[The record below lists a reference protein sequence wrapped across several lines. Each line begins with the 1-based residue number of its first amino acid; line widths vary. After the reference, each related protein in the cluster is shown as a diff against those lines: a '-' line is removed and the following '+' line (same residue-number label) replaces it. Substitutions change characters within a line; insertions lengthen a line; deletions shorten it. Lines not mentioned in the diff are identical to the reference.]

1 MFVSVV
7 RRKIKNAIRDV
18 RNANMLWQKIK
29 KTFRVRAWTSVALQI
44 LLILIVGRFTAS
56 KSPAFLSGFNLNSL
70 LLATLPLALV
80 TMAQMN
86 ALLIGELDI
95 SVGSTMTI
103 GVIIASFI
111 VTEGAPPS
119 TVLLGGLAVLGAGIL
134 IGLFNAVLVRWIK
147 LPSIIA
153 TLATLSILDGISLSL
168 RPTVAG
174 LINSEVLDAL
184 SKSIGF
190 IPIAFL
196 IMLVAAIV
204 WDVWLYATPA
214 GLTLRGVGHDAQ
226 SSRRTGAATTRI
238 R

>member
-7 RRKIKNAIRDV
+7 RRKIKKAVRDV

-44 LLILIVGRFTAS
+44 LLILIVGQYTAS
-56 KSPAFLSGFNLNSL
+56 KSPAFLSSFNLNSL

-95 SVGSTMTI
+95 SVGSIMTI
-103 GVIIASFI
+103 CVIIASFI
-111 VTEGAPPS
+111 VTENASPA
-119 TVLLGGLAVLGAGIL
+119 TVVLGGLAVLGAGIL
-134 IGLFNAVLVRWIK
+134 IGFFNAVLVRWVK

-168 RPTVAG
+168 RPTAAG
-174 LINSEVLDAL
+174 LIDSTTLSAL
-184 SKSIGF
+184 TTSVGF
-190 IPIAFL
+190 IPVAFI
-196 IMLVAAIV
+196 IMLVSAIV

-214 GLTLRGVGHDAQ
+214 GLTRRGVGHDTQ
-226 SSRRTGAATTRI
+226 SS
-238 R
+238 